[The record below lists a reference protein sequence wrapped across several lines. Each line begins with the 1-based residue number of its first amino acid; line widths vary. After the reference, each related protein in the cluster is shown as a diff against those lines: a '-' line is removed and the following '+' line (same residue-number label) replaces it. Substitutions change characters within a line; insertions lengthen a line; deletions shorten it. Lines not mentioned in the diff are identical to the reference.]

1 MPRSVLYR
9 QAEWPS
15 FVEPRL
21 MRSVPIAS
29 AIFAGVILL
38 GASAAWAQSPPRKTK
53 SPAEVEQAVNDY
65 NSKIENCRRQAR
77 EQKLHFMKRRRFIR
91 DCVNNTP

>member
-1 MPRSVLYR
+1 M
-9 QAEWPS
+9 PS

-29 AIFAGVILL
+29 AIFASVILL
-38 GASAAWAQSPPRKTK
+38 GASTAWAQSPPRKTK

-91 DCVNNTP
+91 DCVNNAP

>member
-1 MPRSVLYR
+1 MR
-9 QAEWPS
+9 S

-29 AIFAGVILL
+29 AIFASVILL
-38 GASAAWAQSPPRKTK
+38 GTSTACAQSPPRKTK

-65 NSKIENCRRQAR
+65 NAKIENCRRQAR

>member
-1 MPRSVLYR
+1 
-9 QAEWPS
+9 
-15 FVEPRL
+15 
-21 MRSVPIAS
+21 MRNVSMAS
-29 AIFAGVILL
+29 AIFSGAILL
-38 GASAAWAQSPPRKTK
+38 GASTAWAQSPPRKTK

-65 NSKIENCRRQAR
+65 NSKIVNCRRQAR

>member
-1 MPRSVLYR
+1 
-9 QAEWPS
+9 
-15 FVEPRL
+15 

-29 AIFAGVILL
+29 AIFASVILL

-77 EQKLHFMKRRRFIR
+77 EQKFHFMKRRRFIR
-91 DCVNNTP
+91 DCVNNSP

>member
-1 MPRSVLYR
+1 M
-9 QAEWPS
+9 PS
-15 FVEPRL
+15 FAEPRL
-21 MRSVPIAS
+21 MRSVSIVS
-29 AIFAGVILL
+29 AIFASVILV
-38 GASAAWAQSPPRKTK
+38 GASTAWAQSPRKTK

-65 NSKIENCRRQAR
+65 NSKIKNCRRQAR

>member
-1 MPRSVLYR
+1 
-9 QAEWPS
+9 
-15 FVEPRL
+15 
-21 MRSVPIAS
+21 MRRVPMMS
-29 AIFAGVILL
+29 AIVATVILL
-38 GASAAWAQSPPRKTK
+38 GAFAVSAQSPERKTK

-65 NSKIENCRRQAR
+65 NLKIGNCRRQAR